1 MELINYLAYAAY
13 LSFVFCVV
21 MTILKISKYARAP
34 MHLRWEL
41 YPVPSEEEHKHGG
54 SYLERPEWWK
64 TDIKEEKGSEL
75 IDMLKEMIFIKRLY
89 NSKRTQWYFSF
100 LFHGGIYLLLIW
112 FVAIFIG
119 SLFELLK
126 ITSGIIFTVFFYAS
140 LVLGYM
146 GIFVTFIGAVGLIAL
161 RATDKRINYLSAPV
175 DYFNLSLISL
185 IMLSMVFSLFYDPYF
200 NYARS
205 FLAYLI
211 SGNGLLI
218 YFKQPALPV
227 ASSITVLLVCL
238 FLLYL
243 PFTKMTHFLGKYF
256 TYHKVQWDSR
266 PNMVAGR
273 FDEKKS
279 ELIKK
284 NLDFTVT
291 WDAPHAPKGK
301 RWNEV

>member
-1 MELINYLAYAAY
+1 MMVDYVAYAAY

-21 MTILKISKYARAP
+21 ITILKVSKYARAP

-112 FVAIFIG
+112 FVATFIG
-119 SLFELLK
+119 SIFELLK
-126 ITSGIIFTVFFYAS
+126 ITSGIFTVFFYAS
-140 LVLGYM
+140 LVLGYV
-146 GIFVTFIGAVGLIAL
+146 GIPATFIGAVGLIAL

-227 ASSITVLLVCL
+227 ASSITVLLICL

-266 PNMVAGR
+266 PNMVAER

-279 ELIKK
+279 ELIRK
-284 NLDFTVT
+284 NLDLTVP

>member
-1 MELINYLAYAAY
+1 MTIVNYVAYAAY

-21 MTILKISKYARAP
+21 ITILKVSKYARAP

-41 YPVPSEEEHKHGG
+41 YPVPSEEEHEHGG

-75 IDMLKEMIFIKRLY
+75 IDMFKEMIFIKRLY

-126 ITSGIIFTVFFYAS
+126 ITSGILFTAFFYAS
-140 LVLGYM
+140 LVLGYI
-146 GIFVTFIGAVGLIAL
+146 GISITFIGAVGLIAL
-161 RATDKRINYLSAPV
+161 RATDKKINYLSAPV
-175 DYFNLSLISL
+175 DYFNLSFISL
-185 IMLSMVFSLFYDPYF
+185 IMLSMISSLFYDPYF

-218 YFKQPALPV
+218 GFKQPALPV
-227 ASSITVLLVCL
+227 ASSITVLLACL

-266 PNMVAGR
+266 PNMVAER
-273 FDEKKS
+273 FDEKKL
-279 ELIKK
+279 ELVKK
-284 NLDFTVT
+284 NLDLTVP

-301 RWNEV
+301 RWDEV